1 MKNKV
6 LIVCSNYYDE
16 VSSNLIKGATA
27 ELKINNIDFEVVH
40 APGCFEVP
48 YLISQNLEKYIG
60 FIALGC
66 VIRGETYH
74 FNLIAN
80 ECARKIMDL
89 SVDKKK
95 PIGFGILTCENLNQA
110 IERSKVMPN
119 TSSKDKGGEAAK
131 AITSILWNPLCLK
144 IDEI

>member
-6 LIVCSNYYDE
+6 LIVSSNYYEE
-16 VSSNLIKGATA
+16 VSSNLIKGATE
-27 ELKINNIDFEVVH
+27 ELKINNIDFEVVL

-48 YLISQNLEKYIG
+48 FLISQNLEKYIG

-80 ECARKIMDL
+80 ECARKIIDISNNSL
-89 SVDKKK
+89 K
-95 PIGFGILTCENLNQA
+95 PIGFGVLTCENIDQA
-110 IERSKVMPN
+110 IIRSDPSQGN
-119 TSSKDKGGEAAK
+119 KGSEAAR
-131 AITSILWNPLCLK
+131 ACVDLLNLK
-144 IDEI
+144 

>member
-6 LIVCSNYYDE
+6 LIVSSNYYDE
-16 VSSNLIKGATA
+16 VSSNLIKGASE

-48 YLISQNLEKYIG
+48 FLISQNLEKYTG

-80 ECARKIMDL
+80 ECARKIMDISNTSL
-89 SVDKKK
+89 K
-95 PIGFGILTCENLNQA
+95 PIGFGILTCENKTQA
-110 IERSKVMPN
+110 LQRADVNSGN
-119 TSSKDKGGEAAK
+119 KGREAAK
-131 AITSILWNPLCLK
+131 ACLDLLK
-144 IDEI
+144 LNHGQ